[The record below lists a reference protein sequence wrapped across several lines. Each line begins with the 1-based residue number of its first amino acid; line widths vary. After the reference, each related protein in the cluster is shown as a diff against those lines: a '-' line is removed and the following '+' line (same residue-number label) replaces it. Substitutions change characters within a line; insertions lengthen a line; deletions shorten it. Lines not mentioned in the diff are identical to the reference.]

1 MGLFGSRKKFSK
13 LEEND
18 NEETEPLNYSE
29 AIEMTESGQEGSEEG
44 HPQQHPF
51 RKLGRL
57 AEEGWTSVANLVS
70 HQQQQQPPPP
80 PRSSTHIEVDDP
92 APPLP
97 EIKNEMKRKLY
108 LLLEEPASSRAAFW
122 TNVVVSFLIVFS
134 AVTTTI
140 ETIPSFRSAKSNR
153 VW

>member
-1 MGLFGSRKKFSK
+1 MGLFGSRRDGNKFSK
-13 LEEND
+13 LEQDNE

-29 AIEMTESGQEGSEEG
+29 AIEMTEAGQETSSSN
-44 HPQQHPF
+44 HQHQQQHPL

-70 HQQQQQPPPP
+70 HPPP

-92 APPLP
+92 APALP